1 MWLDGKT
8 VIITGASGGLGF
20 AMARL
25 LIEKHDCNVI
35 GVARSREKAEKA
47 AAALGEKQSRLSFCL
62 FDVNDRG
69 KWEELAR
76 RLEEEGVVPDVLVN
90 NAGIMPAF
98 ARAESLT
105 DGEIDDIV
113 GTDFVSYVTA
123 IRAML
128 PLLEKSTAPAVV
140 NICSAGGLS
149 AVAGESIYCAT
160 KYAVRGFTDAFRA
173 EHRRLYVAGIYPGF
187 IRTDIMRRQ
196 TVDVSQNRL
205 IQSMMMPADRAAGK
219 IVRAV
224 GRRKKT
230 RVIGVDGHLLSFFGR
245 LAPVLTASA
254 TERVLR
260 LSGQEIFA
268 FLGE

>member
-20 AMARL
+20 AMAKL
-25 LIEKHDCNVI
+25 LIEKHGCTVI
-35 GVARSREKAEKA
+35 GVARNREKAENA
-47 AAALGEKQSRLSFCL
+47 AAALGNGRNSFSYYL
-62 FDVNDRG
+62 FDVTDR
-69 KWEELAR
+69 EEWAAFAR
-76 RLEEEGVVPDVLVN
+76 RLEEKKIVPDILIN

-98 ARAESLT
+98 ERAESCS
-105 DGEIDDIV
+105 DEEIDAIV
-113 GTDFVSYVTA
+113 KTNFVSYVTA
-123 IRAML
+123 IRALL
-128 PLLEKSTAPAVV
+128 PLLEGSPSPAVV
-140 NICSAGGLS
+140 NICSAGGLCP
-149 AVAGESIYCAT
+149 VAGESMYCAT
-160 KYAVRGFTDAFRA
+160 KYAVRGFTDTFRA
-173 EHRRLYVAGIYPGF
+173 EHRRFYVAGIYPGF

-196 TVDVSQNRL
+196 KVDVSQNSL
-205 IQSMMMPADRAAGK
+205 IQGMMMPADKAAGR

-254 TERVLR
+254 IERVLR